1 LSSHFHLQVERLQC
15 GRRWIRRA
23 RATGASSRWAGA
35 RAHSRPVVVGA
46 VLWLALGLA
55 STVSWARSTPP
66 EAGRVQS
73 GNAKA
78 GRAPQKAEET
88 LPPPSGMSYTTR
100 LDRTAIWVGDK
111 FHYVITVDYSS
122 EYEFVL
128 DNVDKEDVNMD
139 PFTVVDVT
147 KQTTPLSNNET
158 RLLLDITL
166 ANYLLNQTEA
176 HIPQLSL
183 YYFRRGQNTTSA
195 EQAAAESLTVSGPTV
210 GLRSTLP
217 PNPADIRDSAVV
229 ISWERSRWVVPAVGL
244 VALVSLIAWLGWEA
258 YLFFKKRRTAPGPDR
273 RISMEAVRARWASGV
288 PSDFS
293 DSQTT
298 MKFLD
303 RSYLNLKEY
312 LSYYLE
318 TDTAGLTAEEVK
330 EEMQRLGASSDVTQ
344 KVAKVLGACE
354 ALRFSGDGTAATAES
369 ARGVAQD
376 VREILSLDP
385 KY

>member
-1 LSSHFHLQVERLQC
+1 
-15 GRRWIRRA
+15 
-23 RATGASSRWAGA
+23 
-35 RAHSRPVVVGA
+35 
-46 VLWLALGLA
+46 
-55 STVSWARSTPP
+55 
-66 EAGRVQS
+66 
-73 GNAKA
+73 
-78 GRAPQKAEET
+78 
-88 LPPPSGMSYTTR
+88 MSYTTR

-244 VALVSLIAWLGWEA
+244 VALVSLIAWLV
-258 YLFFKKRRTAPGPDR
+258 FKKRRTAPGPDR

>member
-1 LSSHFHLQVERLQC
+1 
-15 GRRWIRRA
+15 
-23 RATGASSRWAGA
+23 
-35 RAHSRPVVVGA
+35 
-46 VLWLALGLA
+46 
-55 STVSWARSTPP
+55 
-66 EAGRVQS
+66 
-73 GNAKA
+73 
-78 GRAPQKAEET
+78 
-88 LPPPSGMSYTTR
+88 MSYTTR

>member
-1 LSSHFHLQVERLQC
+1 
-15 GRRWIRRA
+15 
-23 RATGASSRWAGA
+23 
-35 RAHSRPVVVGA
+35 
-46 VLWLALGLA
+46 
-55 STVSWARSTPP
+55 
-66 EAGRVQS
+66 
-73 GNAKA
+73 
-78 GRAPQKAEET
+78 
-88 LPPPSGMSYTTR
+88 MSYTTS

>member
-1 LSSHFHLQVERLQC
+1 
-15 GRRWIRRA
+15 
-23 RATGASSRWAGA
+23 
-35 RAHSRPVVVGA
+35 
-46 VLWLALGLA
+46 
-55 STVSWARSTPP
+55 
-66 EAGRVQS
+66 
-73 GNAKA
+73 
-78 GRAPQKAEET
+78 
-88 LPPPSGMSYTTR
+88 
-100 LDRTAIWVGDK
+100 
-111 FHYVITVDYSS
+111 
-122 EYEFVL
+122 
-128 DNVDKEDVNMD
+128 
-139 PFTVVDVT
+139 
-147 KQTTPLSNNET
+147 
-158 RLLLDITL
+158 
-166 ANYLLNQTEA
+166 
-176 HIPQLSL
+176 
-183 YYFRRGQNTTSA
+183 
-195 EQAAAESLTVSGPTV
+195 
-210 GLRSTLP
+210 
-217 PNPADIRDSAVV
+217 
-229 ISWERSRWVVPAVGL
+229 
-244 VALVSLIAWLGWEA
+244 
-258 YLFFKKRRTAPGPDR
+258 
-273 RISMEAVRARWASGV
+273 MEAVRARWASGV